1 MYLAHAF
8 QDVQGS
14 QDGDKH
20 TRKRTLKWFFE
31 LKLLTLNILIS
42 GSLLFRL
49 AKNNILI
56 SGSLLFRLA
65 KNNSLLLVEVFQF
78 TKTCQQGFIKFL
90 QVNVFLTLHY

>member
-49 AKNNILI
+49 AKNN
-56 SGSLLFRLA
+56 
-65 KNNSLLLVEVFQF
+65 SLLLVEVFQF

-90 QVNVFLTLHY
+90 QVNVFLTLYY